1 MGLLPERS
9 AEDVLSGRIRL
20 RLGGQ
25 PYVLPVRSIAAN
37 REWKE
42 EWDSTVGGRIKDIP
56 EDRPGDIFVA
66 LGEGADD
73 LLTLLISYDNTNA
86 LPPRAEIE
94 QVATPPELLMGILEV
109 WAAANPLLGMALV
122 DARTPPKHKGPGTH
136 TRHSRRTSGSAP
148 RTPASPRPRVL
159 KAS

>member
-1 MGLLPERS
+1 MDLAGLLPERS
-9 AEDVLSGRIRL
+9 AQDVLSGRIRL
-20 RLGGQ
+20 SLGGQ

-42 EWDSTVGGRIKDIP
+42 QWDSTVGARIADIP
-56 EDRPGDIFVA
+56 DDKPGEMFVA

-73 LLTLLISYDNTNA
+73 LLTLLISYDHTGVLPSREA
-86 LPPRAEIE
+86 LE
-94 QVATPPELLMGILEV
+94 QVATPPELLIGILEV

-122 DARTPPKHKGPGTH
+122 DARGPRKPKG
-136 TRHSRRTSGSAP
+136 RSQRTSGSAP
-148 RTPASPRPRVL
+148 RTRDSRRPVAL